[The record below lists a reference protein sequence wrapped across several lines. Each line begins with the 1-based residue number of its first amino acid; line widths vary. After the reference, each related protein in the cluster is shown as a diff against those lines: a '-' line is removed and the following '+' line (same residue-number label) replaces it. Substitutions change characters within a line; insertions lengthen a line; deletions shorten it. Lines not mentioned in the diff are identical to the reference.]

1 MPKNIDHI
9 KASKALLGWATPPL
23 HSLIDS
29 SSQIKGLG
37 HGFTGHN
44 MDLVRAAQSFLGER
58 GRLEATL
65 HILQD
70 IGLVEESDW
79 KPLWERMKRGNR
91 KNTRG

>member
-1 MPKNIDHI
+1 MPKNLDHI
-9 KASKALLGWATPPL
+9 KAAKVLLGWSTYPL

-29 SSQIKGLG
+29 SSQVKGLG

-44 MDLVRAAQSFLGER
+44 IDIIKAAETFLGEK

-79 KPLWERMKRGNR
+79 KPIWESQRRKR
-91 KNTRG
+91 

>member
-9 KASKALLGWATPPL
+9 RASKILLGWSTPSL

-44 MDLVRAAQSFLGER
+44 LDLIKAAEAFLGKR
-58 GRLEATL
+58 GKLEATL

-70 IGLVEESDW
+70 IGLIEESDW
-79 KPLWERMKRGNR
+79 KPLWEKTKLKR
-91 KNTRG
+91 KIVKE

>member
-9 KASKALLGWATPPL
+9 RASKVLLGWSTYSL

-44 MDLVRAAQSFLGER
+44 IDIIRAAELFLGER
-58 GRLEATL
+58 GKLEATL

-70 IGLVEESDW
+70 IGLVDESDW
-79 KPLWERMKRGNR
+79 KPLWERRKRKKR
-91 KNTRG
+91 L